1 MHFAMSPI
9 TQEEVREM
17 RAYKKAMLTLA
28 GLVLAV
34 SLMAQPAA
42 AKTWKITVAAGHP
55 PVFLFI
61 SAIRDHFIPYVNEHL
76 APLGHKIEWKEAYG
90 GTVVKIG
97 GELKALEAGIVEMCN
112 VGTLF
117 EAAKMPLHSVCFY
130 APFGSSSIDVLT
142 ETMVELREKIPAV
155 RDEWAKHNMVPLG
168 NSAVDTYNLF
178 SKFPVKAVEDVS
190 GRKIGTA
197 GSMAAWLKGTGG
209 IAVSTNLPEAYNSIQ
224 LGVFDAYIVFNSAAL
239 GIKLHEVA
247 PNVTMTN
254 FGAMYGGGFGIN
266 KKFFESLPPEVQK
279 VFRDAGKFYTKKY
292 GELATA
298 KAENATGVM
307 KKAGATLIPFP
318 DEERAKWARKM
329 PNLAAEWAA
338 SMEQKGLPGKQVVK
352 AYLDALRA
360 KGVKLVRDWDKE

>member
-1 MHFAMSPI
+1 
-9 TQEEVREM
+9 M